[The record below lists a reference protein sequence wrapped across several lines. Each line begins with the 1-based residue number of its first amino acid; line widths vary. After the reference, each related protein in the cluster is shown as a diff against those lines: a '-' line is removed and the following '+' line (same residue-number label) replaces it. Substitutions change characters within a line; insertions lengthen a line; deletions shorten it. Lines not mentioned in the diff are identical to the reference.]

1 MCTQE
6 LAKCGDPREEG
17 PWREST
23 TDITKQTKG
32 LEGPKQLQTFCF
44 GGSGWTA
51 ATQGLGSNAL
61 GGSDLY
67 IKPEDSIWTLE
78 NT

>member
-1 MCTQE
+1 MYNKSTVTSQPRLSQSPPEPRQLVEAGGGTIPSLLCYKKMCAQE

-32 LEGPKQLQTFCF
+32 LEGGPK
-44 GGSGWTA
+44 
-51 ATQGLGSNAL
+51 
-61 GGSDLY
+61 
-67 IKPEDSIWTLE
+67 
-78 NT
+78 